1 MGNSQSNAVGA
12 GAAGVLATPLSPSQ
26 RMGNQPKGGAG
37 RRASATSAV
46 PGPNKGALAGDG
58 TTHKK
63 LSAASPRGERPETFM
78 WYKPGW
84 EAYLDDTNNVY
95 YFNELTCE
103 TRWDPF
109 IDANGDPTGQGQ
121 LKKQVSGLAK
131 QLSASWNAFDE
142 FAARKEEQEKK
153 KKLVLER
160 ADKIRVDKKVPWKE
174 LTSTA
179 KAESH
184 TMEKNVAASDDVIL
198 QVSQGLYDPNVVF
211 KLPWAYKMTQLA
223 AAAKACY
230 LEGGDF
236 YDSSKYDDCNG
247 VPRYAKGGLVEW
259 YEDLM
264 TEYCEVQSTMATGC
278 VGQESNRYSEAMSAL
293 QGIAANGTDDEILK
307 GFVARLKEVETE
319 INNLRSRCYA
329 VVSVEGGPSRESL
342 DTMYRYLKQNV
353 KSDTNLLDIQD
364 EMEEVISNAIEQ
376 RHRFMVD
383 ILLLMGL
390 LEEESEALNK
400 RIINFQAAANG
411 EEEDDSDNG
420 SGSEEESDGDGDVA
434 GGAKGGGG
442 GEGDNADSAGAGG
455 GGAGQEKDGIGGEGG
470 AGAAAG
476 ADADAAA
483 DAAEADADAAA
494 GITPAESKLSVAA
507 MSEALP
513 EEVAALLS
521 AQHAQALKLQD
532 SLQARRDAHNKRL
545 EERLRKRRGDRVTRL
560 VAQGIPAEDAELL
573 ADAELEEER
582 GAESEAIDRD
592 LQEQETGAQISAL
605 MDLVD
610 KTDKAADGLEA
621 EEEGERRLRLAA
633 LQQDVERVREGREVE
648 LLAMPGISGEEA
660 HSMAGEEA
668 DHLLEEGEYAIDQSL
683 ILAREAKR
691 LGMLHLIKDRHDKEI
706 ARLEQEARFN
716 LAKQKKAL
724 GARIEMRKKL
734 RANELMQSGLRPDT
748 ALDQAS
754 VEAKSALQEAES
766 ELEENTQRQIDAS
779 KRALLESMHDAN
791 NRENARLAKDLSD
804 QEARRKHALGLRLEE
819 KQKRRVKI
827 LLSEGIAPARA
838 QQIASEETRAEDSR
852 ARAALDAELA
862 EKRASH
868 SLEAGKLLS
877 ALNVKK
883 SGASKDLQE
892 RLARKK
898 KDGQAKAAAAGGGGK
913 AKGGGGGKDASEG
926 MGDTL
931 TPAKRMEMYLT
942 QMREQHR
949 NSMNRLKQFIEKE
962 KRLALRHCESNET
975 ISEDLCSRDGDDFE
989 GSGLSLNR
997 AGSSASNADM
1007 NAGPRDLSSSLAD
1020 VALLFT
1026 LVKEGLQT
1034 GFKKQCVY
1042 EIRAV
1047 KDSGNM
1053 RPLNPAERLG
1063 AVKDGTSQLIMRYAR
1078 ENKSL
1083 MELQLAEKYR
1093 TRQKLMEDGAP
1104 PSKIAELENRFHA
1117 RLLEAVRKQQAKA
1130 IMSICGLTLD
1140 MALLAPPLVEEQE
1153 NLNDLSATMRRQK
1166 VAELCDADDIDLDE
1180 EDLDEIGD
1188 AFSDDDVPGGLSAG
1202 RGGKASFQPAVLD
1215 WFNGVMN
1222 LQKQYAKPPHYLL
1235 RRLKAAMCE
1244 LLEEIEDDETP
1255 VQGGEDEFA
1264 GFVERVTDNQGRYV
1278 PDDVEAAISV
1288 SCAAGSI
1295 SFRALLE
1302 AFLGQ
1307 VNDAARFS
1315 RGVENGAVQATMS
1328 SVREAFSA
1336 SINTPEIEAS
1346 LGVAYKAKDAR
1357 EIIQT
1362 LYKDQMNEFFSDIF
1376 SFKENIAAPRSLV
1389 RNASDKM
1396 IAKEAVAN
1404 GNKKTPKVT
1413 RSETLHET
1421 KKREEQLFKALEAK
1435 VEKKRRQLQDTFERA
1450 REGRGGQCSAQEEGE
1465 YADMQSETMEKL
1477 QTAYEEI
1484 RNMVSVPGPGPS
1496 STNELMNIVS
1506 AEGLLAA
1513 IEKKLEGHE
1522 VGVRD
1527 LKTIQSEVE
1536 KDLERREA
1544 TRLRKVQSVEAEKL
1558 DVMLKVQKAREQQT
1572 LQKRLLARKKKNNGG
1587 PKK

>member
-1 MGNSQSNAVGA
+1 MGNSPN
-12 GAAGVLATPLSPSQ
+12 
-26 RMGNQPKGGAG
+26 KGGAG
-37 RRASATSAV
+37 RRASASSAV
-46 PGPNKGALAGDG
+46 PGGNNKGAGG
-58 TTHKK
+58 ESGSPHKK
-63 LSAASPRGERPETFM
+63 LMSAAPPKGEKLETFM

-84 EAYLDDTNNVY
+84 EAYMDETNNVY
-95 YFNELTCE
+95 YFNELTSE

-109 IDANGDPTGQGQ
+109 TDANGDPTGQAQ
-121 LKKQVSGLAK
+121 LKSQTSGLFK
-131 QLSASWNAFDE
+131 QLSCSWNTFDE

-153 KKLVLER
+153 KKLMVER

-174 LTSTA
+174 LGSTA

-184 TMEKNVAASDDVIL
+184 TLEKNVAASDDVIL

-247 VPRYAKGGLVEW
+247 VPRYANGGLVEW

-264 TEYCEVQSTMATGC
+264 TEYKEVQSTMATGC
-278 VGQESNRYSEAMSAL
+278 VGQESNHYSEAMTAL

-390 LEEESEALNK
+390 LEEESDALNK
-400 RIINFQAAANG
+400 RITKYQSSANG
-411 EEEDDSDNG
+411 DEDDSDN
-420 SGSEEESDGDGDVA
+420 SDSEEESDGDGEA
-434 GGAKGGGG
+434 GAAKGAEGEQADGTGGDGDGSGGG
-442 GEGDNADSAGAGG
+442 DN
-455 GGAGQEKDGIGGEGG
+455 QEKDSSSGGETPAGEAG
-470 AGAAAG
+470 TGAATG
-476 ADADAAA
+476 DADADAAEA
-483 DAAEADADAAA
+483 DADADAAA
-494 GITPAESKLSVAA
+494 GITPEESKLSMAA

-513 EEVAALLS
+513 EEVAALLN
-521 AQHAQALKLQD
+521 AQHVQALKLQD
-532 SLQARRDAHNKRL
+532 NLQVKRDAHNKRL
-545 EERLRKRRGDRVTRL
+545 EERLKKRRGDRVSRL
-560 VAQGIPAEDAELL
+560 IAQGIPAEDAELL
-573 ADAELEEER
+573 VDAEIEEER

-592 LQEQETGAQISAL
+592 LQEQETSHTILAL
-605 MDLVD
+605 VDLVE
-610 KTDKAADGLEA
+610 KTDLAADILEA
-621 EEEGERRLRLAA
+621 NEERERQLRLAA
-633 LQQDVERVREGREVE
+633 LEEDMEKKREAREVE
-648 LLAMPGISGEEA
+648 LMAMPGISSEEA
-660 HSMAGEEA
+660 HNMAGEEM
-668 DHLLEEGEYAIDQSL
+668 DHLQDEGENAIDQSL
-683 ILAREAKR
+683 ILGREAKR

-734 RANELMQSGLRPDT
+734 RANELMQSGVRPDT

-754 VEAKSALQEAES
+754 IEAKSTLQEAES

-779 KRALLESMHDAN
+779 KQALLDSMHAAN
-791 NRENARLAKDLSD
+791 EKENARLAKDLSD

-827 LLSEGIAPARA
+827 LLSEGIAPVRA
-838 QQIASEETRAEDSR
+838 NKIAADEMKADDMK

-868 SLEAGKLLS
+868 SHEAGKLLN

-883 SGASKDLQE
+883 AGASKDLQE
-892 RLARKK
+892 RLAKRK
-898 KDGQAKAAAAGGGGK
+898 KDGQAKAAVAGGGGK
-913 AKGGGGGKDASEG
+913 AKGGGKDDSEG
-926 MGDTL
+926 LSDSL

-942 QMREQHR
+942 QMREGHR
-949 NSMNRLKQFIEKE
+949 NSMNRLKQFIDKE
-962 KRLALRHCESNET
+962 KRLALRHCEINET
-975 ISEDLCSRDGDDFE
+975 ISEDLCSRDVEDDLE
-989 GSGLSLNR
+989 GSGLTLNR

-1053 RPLNPAERLG
+1053 RPLNPAERLA

-1117 RLLEAVRKQQAKA
+1117 RLLEAIRKQQAKA

-1140 MALLAPPLVEEQE
+1140 MALLAPPAVEEGHE

-1166 VAELCDADDIDLDE
+1166 VAEMYADADDIDLDE

-1188 AFSDDDVPGGLSAG
+1188 AFSDDDVPGGLNAG

-1235 RRLKAAMCE
+1235 RRLKATMCE
-1244 LLEEIEDDETP
+1244 MLEEIEDDETP

-1302 AFLGQ
+1302 AFLAQ

-1315 RGVENGAVQATMS
+1315 RGAENGAVQTTMS
-1328 SVREAFSA
+1328 SIREAFSLT
-1336 SINTPEIEAS
+1336 INTPEIEAS
-1346 LGVAYKAKDAR
+1346 LNVAYVAKDAR

-1362 LYKDQMNEFFSDIF
+1362 LYRDQMNEYFSDIF
-1376 SFKENIAAPRSLV
+1376 SFKENVLSKNSIARGV
-1389 RNASDKM
+1389 SDKM
-1396 IAKEAVAN
+1396 IVKLS
-1404 GNKKTPKVT
+1404 GKDLPGTGDKKPPKVT

-1421 KKREEQLFKALEAK
+1421 KKREEQLFKALETK
-1435 VEKKRRQLQDTFERA
+1435 VEKKRRQLFDHFEHA
-1450 REGRGGQCSAQEEGE
+1450 KEGRGGLGSVQEESE
-1465 YADMQSETMEKL
+1465 YTEMQNETMEKL
-1477 QTAYEEI
+1477 ETAYEEI
-1484 RNMVSVPGPGPS
+1484 RNMVNAPGAVPGTP
-1496 STNELMNIVS
+1496 NELMNIVS

-1513 IEKKLEGHE
+1513 IEKKLEGNE

-1572 LQKRLLARKKKNNGG
+1572 LQKRLLARKKKNGG